1 MVTLF
6 LPLLAAG
13 LAVLGFAVHPIWLW
27 PAIVCA
33 ATWVV
38 YLVGAPAVFGK
49 RLDGTMS
56 PLAYVV
62 WAPLYAYQWMIL
74 ILGRRFVDEPIA
86 TEVSPGVWVG
96 RRPNARD
103 LPPGIAI
110 VVDLCAEFPAAR
122 GVRDGRGY
130 LAIPT
135 LDTRAP
141 KPAQIVAAV
150 DAVEAAGGPAFIHC
164 AHGHGRS
171 ATVAAAVLVRRGLAT
186 LDDVEAKLKSK
197 RPRIGLNAHQRAA
210 LAAACYR

>member
-1 MVTLF
+1 VVKLL
-6 LPLLAAG
+6 LPVVAVLLAYIG
-13 LAVLGFAVHPIWLW
+13 VTVHPLWLW
-27 PAIVCA
+27 PAVVCA

-38 YLVGAPAVFGK
+38 YLASVPAAFGK
-49 RLDGTMS
+49 RPDGTMS
-56 PLAYVV
+56 PLAYIA
-62 WAPLYAYQWMIL
+62 WAPLYAYQWAVL
-74 ILGRRFVDEPIA
+74 LLGRRFVDEPVA

-110 VVDLCAEFPAAR
+110 VVDLCAEFPAAA
-122 GVRDGRGY
+122 GVRDGRRY

-141 KPAQIVAAV
+141 TPAQITAAV
-150 DAVEAAGGPAFIHC
+150 DAVEAANGPAFIHC

-171 ATVAAAVLVRRGLAT
+171 ATVAAAVLVRRKLAT

-197 RPRIGLNAHQRAA
+197 RPRIGLNANQRAA
-210 LAAACYR
+210 LAAAC